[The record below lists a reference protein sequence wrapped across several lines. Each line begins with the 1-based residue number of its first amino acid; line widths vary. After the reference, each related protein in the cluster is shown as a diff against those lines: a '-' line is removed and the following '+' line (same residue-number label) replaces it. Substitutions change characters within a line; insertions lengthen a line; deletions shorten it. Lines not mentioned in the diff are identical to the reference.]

1 MLVTIKKGS
10 EDTKMSEHINLRP
23 FNLRPSSSWFKLK
36 PFISFLTAFSFV
48 VLSLS
53 GIILYARPEGS
64 LARWISWEFLG
75 LDKSGWEAVHIVF
88 CGLFVVAA
96 VIHLALNFK
105 TIVIYLRTGLGNGRK
120 NWIELAAAGVLV
132 VALVLVAIWRV
143 PPASWMMEG
152 RANFKN
158 HPRGLQIE
166 MPSVDFEKQSLQSV
180 AECLG
185 FRPEIVLKK
194 LEGSGLRG
202 LKLESSLEEVARQNG
217 LTPQELYLRILA
229 MGT

>member
-1 MLVTIKKGS
+1 MYV
-10 EDTKMSEHINLRP
+10 
-23 FNLRPSSSWFKLK
+23 
-36 PFISFLTAFSFV
+36 
-48 VLSLS
+48 
-53 GIILYARPEGS
+53 RPEGS

-88 CGLFVVAA
+88 CGLFVVAS

-105 TIVIYLRTGLGNGRK
+105 AIVIYLRIGLGDGRK
-120 NWIELAAAGVLV
+120 NWLELAAAGVLV

-166 MPSVDFEKQSLQSV
+166 MPSADFEKQSLQSV

-185 FRPEIVLKK
+185 LRPESVLKK
-194 LEGSGLRG
+194 LEDSGLKG